1 METRIERLETGNA
14 SGGNSSI
21 AAAPPKKPK
30 KKLLSDEEV
39 YRVYMML
46 NEFTTHWFL
55 STFVNRERDNHFV
68 MTLLKNFETSDNIV
82 FFLLLFIE

>member
-21 AAAPPKKPK
+21 AAAPPQKPK

-46 NEFTTHWFL
+46 NEIYNSL
-55 STFVNRERDNHFV
+55 VS
-68 MTLLKNFETSDNIV
+68 
-82 FFLLLFIE
+82 